1 MLPHIIV
8 GIPSSDPQY
17 MIRLVQT
24 VEPQRDNLCNSLECD
39 LVHNPC
45 VRGGSQKAYTT
56 IGFDSTYLRMLMFI
70 LKTLES
76 CTHSLIQSANPSLML
91 VEDPKN
97 KNVLDK
103 F

>member
-1 MLPHIIV
+1 M
-8 GIPSSDPQY
+8 GIYSSDPQY
-17 MIRLVQT
+17 MIRPVQT
-24 VEPQRDNLCNSLECD
+24 VKPRRDNLHNSPRCN

-45 VRGGSQKAYTT
+45 VRGGSQKAYMT
-56 IGFDSTYLRMLMFI
+56 IGIDSPYLRMLMFV

-97 KNVLDK
+97 KM

>member
-1 MLPHIIV
+1 V

-17 MIRLVQT
+17 TIWPLQT
-24 VEPQRDNLCNSLECD
+24 VEPQRDNVRNSPECD
-39 LVHNPC
+39 LVRNPC
-45 VRGGSQKAYTT
+45 VRGGSQKAYAT
-56 IGFDSTYLRMLMFI
+56 IGFDSPYLRMLMFV

-76 CTHSLIQSANPSLML
+76 FTHNLIQSANPSLIL

-97 KNVLDK
+97 KHVLDN